1 MFYAHIVLAKKGPL
15 ARIWLAAHW
24 DKKITKAHV
33 FETNIEQSVDG
44 IMQPKVKLALRTSGH
59 LLLGVVRIYAR
70 KAKYLLA
77 DCNEAFVK
85 IKMAFRPGMVDL
97 PEEHREAA
105 VNAITLPEVF
115 HDFDTPVP
123 EMNDVDI
130 EAHFSINQSRADEIT
145 MREDYGTLP
154 MNIHD
159 DGFGDMGFDDTPDIV
174 RDRLDESMEGL
185 NDELVT
191 EVASTTRTANTDEAE
206 QDGGMD
212 GSGKEKSDKKG
223 LRPRAKSLYEELSE
237 QPAQDTRW
245 NEYLDDLFTD
255 PVAPPPDLEQEKEPL
270 PGTSHSILDSF
281 DPHHPHGIDND
292 GFGDEGFGAEPAA
305 GLFEGDIF
313 ADAPLAP
320 EPDLPAAPTQAQQS
334 GAAAATAAAAADEDS
349 DDDDDDH
356 FDVGGAPSPAPSSD
370 NSRPPSPII
379 TQPLLDDLQQP
390 GTSQDAAP
398 SAPVSHE
405 VPADVEA
412 APVVSEPQ
420 PEEPERRNEPEEEH
434 IGDDIAG
441 EEDVN
446 AEQTTLLQNEE
457 ESFALAPVDASALKG
472 VTKSKRKR
480 KLIVDEIKNIS
491 GEEMKSQLANTS
503 DIVTTLDLAPPTKRL
518 MYWKETGGVEKLF
531 ALPSRDIPARCMFK
545 NYQRHLTSRSIGI
558 EDFSVLGPLDVLG
571 VEQQQPERPE
581 SPVTQR
587 RGRKRRI
594 QQQEI
599 YAPDTPATPMIPMTP
614 ATPVMPPTPGHM
626 DQSSVDQMRE
636 AVEMPPPTPISMELR
651 EQEICQDVSQSFH
664 PDGSMMPP
672 PATPGISNIGSP
684 NQTPLNLGMQTPLM
698 MPLTPGIPSIPM
710 TPGSLEHSGLTPV
723 GLPHGSLTPGDLH
736 HGGLTPAGL
745 LHGGMTPAGLQ
756 HGGLTPTGLHHGG
769 MTPAG
774 LHHGGMTPAG
784 LHHGGMT
791 PAGLQHGD
799 SGHVMPD
806 LPGAMTPHGLDHG
819 GMTPHHSSLENID
832 QIPNLPADQ
841 VSSILNEPGME
852 SFSDM
857 GYEGHA
863 ASPAR
868 GVLGDEVQS
877 EWNQEYE
884 FPQSAGGQQPNEE
897 QQVDET
903 IEQFEERVLNKRAAQ
918 LFISVRSRLLKSESM
933 VLSEMT
939 YRNNKKQAAQKFYS
953 LLVLKKFK
961 ALEIAQ
967 PQPYADITITRGP
980 LFENPIL

>member
-115 HDFDTPVP
+115 HDFDTPLP
-123 EMNDVDI
+123 ELNDVDI

-174 RDRLDESMEGL
+174 RDRIEEPME
-185 NDELVT
+185 
-191 EVASTTRTANTDEAE
+191 
-206 QDGGMD
+206 
-212 GSGKEKSDKKG
+212 
-223 LRPRAKSLYEELSE
+223 
-237 QPAQDTRW
+237 
-245 NEYLDDLFTD
+245 DDLFTD

-270 PGTSHSILDSF
+270 PGTSRTSVLDSF
-281 DPHHPHGIDND
+281 DPHHPHAVDND
-292 GFGDEGFGAEPAA
+292 GFGDEGDFGAEPAA

-320 EPDLPAAPTQAQQS
+320 EPELPAAPTGQQS
-334 GAAAATAAAAADEDS
+334 QVDS

-370 NSRPPSPII
+370 GSRPPSPIM
-379 TQPLLDDLQQP
+379 TQQLLDDLAQP
-390 GTSQDAAP
+390 GTSQDGLAKVTSAAAAAVAVGEEA
-398 SAPVSHE
+398 SMDVS
-405 VPADVEA
+405 VPMVTDVE
-412 APVVSEPQ
+412 PEVSGERRVERTE
-420 PEEPERRNEPEEEH
+420 EEPP
-434 IGDDIAG
+434 G
-441 EEDVN
+441 EEGFGEELDGN

-480 KLIVDEIKNIS
+480 KLIVDEVKNIS

-545 NYQRHLTSRSIGI
+545 NYQRHLTSKSIGI

-581 SPVTQR
+581 SPVAPR
-587 RGRKRRI
+587 RGRKRKV
-594 QQQEI
+594 
-599 YAPDTPATPMIPMTP
+599 APEYFAPETPATPMMPMTP
-614 ATPVMPPTPGHM
+614 ATPAHL
-626 DQSSVDQMRE
+626 DQTSVDQMRE
-636 AVEMPPPTPISMELR
+636 AAEMPPPTPMSMELR
-651 EQEICQDVSQSFH
+651 DQEMCPDVSQSFHH

-672 PATPGISNIGSP
+672 PATPGLSHIGSP
-684 NQTPLNLGMQTPLM
+684 NQTPLNMGMHTPQM
-698 MPLTPGIPSIPM
+698 MPPTPGMPSIPM
-710 TPGSLEHSGLTPV
+710 TPGNL
-723 GLPHGSLTPGDLH
+723 D

-745 LHGGMTPAGLQ
+745 A
-756 HGGLTPTGLHHGG
+756 HGGLTPGDLHHGG

-774 LHHGGMTPAG
+774 LQ
-784 LHHGGMT
+784 HGGMT

-852 SFSDM
+852 NFSNM
-857 GYEGHA
+857 GFDGHA

-868 GVLGDEVQS
+868 GVLNEDVQN
-877 EWNQEYE
+877 EWNQDYE
-884 FPQSAGGQQPNEE
+884 FPASVEGQQATDE

-918 LFISVRSRLLKSESM
+918 LFVSVRSRLLKTDEM
-933 VLSEMT
+933 VLSDMT
-939 YRNNKKQAAQKFYS
+939 HRNNKKQAAQKFYS

-961 ALEIAQ
+961 ALEITQ
-967 PQPYADITITRGP
+967 TQPYADITITRGP
-980 LFENPIL
+980 LFENPKL

>member
-115 HDFDTPVP
+115 HDFDTPLP
-123 EMNDVDI
+123 ELNDVDI

-174 RDRLDESMEGL
+174 RERIEEPME
-185 NDELVT
+185 
-191 EVASTTRTANTDEAE
+191 
-206 QDGGMD
+206 
-212 GSGKEKSDKKG
+212 
-223 LRPRAKSLYEELSE
+223 
-237 QPAQDTRW
+237 
-245 NEYLDDLFTD
+245 DDLFTD

-270 PGTSHSILDSF
+270 PGTSRSLLDTF
-281 DPHHPHGIDND
+281 DPHHPHTVDND

-313 ADAPLAP
+313 ADAPLVP
-320 EPDLPAAPTQAQQS
+320 EPELPGEPAAQAQAGQ
-334 GAAAATAAAAADEDS
+334 ERDS
-349 DDDDDDH
+349 EDDDDDH
-356 FDVGGAPSPAPSSD
+356 FDVGGAPSPAASSD
-370 NSRPPSPII
+370 GSRPPSPII
-379 TQPLLDDLQQP
+379 TQQLLDDLQKP
-390 GTSQDAAP
+390 STSQSSTTKVPIYHDGGAAMEA
-398 SAPVSHE
+398 SALATDEPHPE
-405 VPADVEA
+405 GADRRLD
-412 APVVSEPQ
+412 
-420 PEEPERRNEPEEEH
+420 PEDERIAGDGTAEEEAEH
-434 IGDDIAG
+434 
-441 EEDVN
+441 
-446 AEQTTLLQNEE
+446 AEQTTLLHNEE

-480 KLIVDEIKNIS
+480 KLIVDEVKNIS

-531 ALPSRDIPARCMFK
+531 ALPSRDIPARCLFK
-545 NYQRHLTSRSIGI
+545 NYQRHLTSRSIGV

-581 SPVTQR
+581 SPVAQR
-587 RGRKRRI
+587 RGRKRKI
-594 QQQEI
+594 IDLPPPE
-599 YAPDTPATPMIPMTP
+599 TPATPLMPMTP
-614 ATPVMPPTPGHM
+614 ATPQHL
-626 DQSSVDQMRE
+626 DQTSVDQMRE
-636 AVEMPPPTPISMELR
+636 AIDMPPPTPVSMELR
-651 EQEICQDVSQSFH
+651 DQELCPDVSQNFPH
-664 PDGSMMPP
+664 DGSMMPP
-672 PATPGISNIGSP
+672 PATPGLSQLGSP
-684 NQTPLNLGMQTPLM
+684 NLGMHTPQM
-698 MPLTPGIPSIPM
+698 MPPTPGMPSIPM
-710 TPGSLEHSGLTPV
+710 TPGSLDHGGLSLT
-723 GLPHGSLTPGDLH
+723 GLPHGGLTPGDLH
-736 HGGLTPAGL
+736 HGG
-745 LHGGMTPAGLQ
+745 MTPV
-756 HGGLTPTGLHHGG
+756 
-769 MTPAG
+769 
-774 LHHGGMTPAG
+774 G

-799 SGHVMPD
+799 SGHLMPD

-819 GMTPHHSSLENID
+819 GMTPHHASLESID

-852 SFSDM
+852 NFSNM
-857 GYEGHA
+857 GYDGQSH
-863 ASPAR
+863 SPAR
-868 GVLGDEVQS
+868 GVLADDVHN
-877 EWNQEYE
+877 EWNQDYE
-884 FPQSAGGQQPNEE
+884 LSPSVGGQQASEE

-918 LFISVRSRLLKSESM
+918 LFISVRSRLLKTDNM
-933 VLSEMT
+933 VLSDMT
-939 YRNNKKQAAQKFYS
+939 HRNNKKQAAQKFYS

-961 ALEIAQ
+961 ALEISQ
-967 PQPYADITITRGP
+967 QRPYDDILITRGP
-980 LFENPIL
+980 LFDNPKL

>member
-115 HDFDTPVP
+115 HDFDTPLP
-123 EMNDVDI
+123 ELNDVDI

-174 RDRLDESMEGL
+174 RDRIEEPME
-185 NDELVT
+185 
-191 EVASTTRTANTDEAE
+191 
-206 QDGGMD
+206 
-212 GSGKEKSDKKG
+212 
-223 LRPRAKSLYEELSE
+223 
-237 QPAQDTRW
+237 
-245 NEYLDDLFTD
+245 DDLFTD

-270 PGTSHSILDSF
+270 PGTSRTSVLDSF
-281 DPHHPHGIDND
+281 DPHHPHAVDND
-292 GFGDEGFGAEPAA
+292 GFGDEGDFGAEPAA

-320 EPDLPAAPTQAQQS
+320 EPELPAAPTGQQS
-334 GAAAATAAAAADEDS
+334 QVDS

-370 NSRPPSPII
+370 GSRPPSPIM
-379 TQPLLDDLQQP
+379 TQQLLDDLAQP
-390 GTSQDAAP
+390 GTSQDGLAKVTSAAAAVAVGEEA
-398 SAPVSHE
+398 SMDVS
-405 VPADVEA
+405 VPMVTDVE
-412 APVVSEPQ
+412 PEVSGERRAERTE
-420 PEEPERRNEPEEEH
+420 EEPP
-434 IGDDIAG
+434 G
-441 EEDVN
+441 EEGFGEELDGN

-480 KLIVDEIKNIS
+480 KLIVDEVKNIS

-545 NYQRHLTSRSIGI
+545 NYQRHLTSKSIGI

-581 SPVTQR
+581 SPVAPR
-587 RGRKRRI
+587 RGRKRKV
-594 QQQEI
+594 
-599 YAPDTPATPMIPMTP
+599 APEYFAPETPATPMMPMTP
-614 ATPVMPPTPGHM
+614 ATPAHL
-626 DQSSVDQMRE
+626 DQTSVDQMRE
-636 AVEMPPPTPISMELR
+636 AAEMPPPTPMSMELR
-651 EQEICQDVSQSFH
+651 DQEMCPDVSQSFHH

-672 PATPGISNIGSP
+672 PATPGLSHIGSP
-684 NQTPLNLGMQTPLM
+684 NQTPLNMGMHTPQM
-698 MPLTPGIPSIPM
+698 MPPTPGMPSIPM
-710 TPGSLEHSGLTPV
+710 TPGNL
-723 GLPHGSLTPGDLH
+723 D

-745 LHGGMTPAGLQ
+745 A
-756 HGGLTPTGLHHGG
+756 HGGLTPGDLHHGG

-774 LHHGGMTPAG
+774 LQ
-784 LHHGGMT
+784 HGGMT

-852 SFSDM
+852 NFSNM
-857 GYEGHA
+857 GFDGHA

-868 GVLGDEVQS
+868 GVLNEDVQN
-877 EWNQEYE
+877 EWNQDYE
-884 FPQSAGGQQPNEE
+884 FPASVEGQQATDE

-918 LFISVRSRLLKSESM
+918 LFVSVRSRLLKTDEM
-933 VLSEMT
+933 VLSDMT
-939 YRNNKKQAAQKFYS
+939 HRNNKKQAAQKFYS

-961 ALEIAQ
+961 ALEITQ
-967 PQPYADITITRGP
+967 TQPYADITITRGP
-980 LFENPIL
+980 LFENPKL

>member
-115 HDFDTPVP
+115 HDFDTPLP
-123 EMNDVDI
+123 ELNDVDI

-174 RDRLDESMEGL
+174 RDRI
-185 NDELVT
+185 
-191 EVASTTRTANTDEAE
+191 
-206 QDGGMD
+206 
-212 GSGKEKSDKKG
+212 
-223 LRPRAKSLYEELSE
+223 EEPLE
-237 QPAQDTRW
+237 
-245 NEYLDDLFTD
+245 DDLFTD
-255 PVAPPPDLEQEKEPL
+255 PVAPPPDIEQEKEPV
-270 PGTSHSILDSF
+270 PGTSGTSVLDSF
-281 DPHHPHGIDND
+281 DPHHPHDVDND

-320 EPDLPAAPTQAQQS
+320 EPELPSAPVQAQR
-334 GAAAATAAAAADEDS
+334 GDEDDS

-356 FDVGGAPSPAPSSD
+356 FDVGGAPSPAASSD
-370 NSRPPSPII
+370 NSRPTSPVM
-379 TQPLLDDLQQP
+379 TQQLLEDLQQP
-390 GTSQDAAP
+390 QPGPSQEITPAP
-398 SAPVSHE
+398 PVSHE
-405 VPADVEA
+405 EPEDVPV
-412 APVVSEPQ
+412 PVVPEPPQ
-420 PEEPERRNEPEEEH
+420 AEPVRKPEVHEEH
-434 IGDDIAG
+434 SVHEELPGDD
-441 EEDVN
+441 DVN

-480 KLIVDEIKNIS
+480 KLIVDEVKNIS

-518 MYWKETGGVEKLF
+518 MFWKETGGVEKLF

-558 EDFSVLGPLDVLG
+558 EDFSMLGPLDVLG
-571 VEQQQPERPE
+571 VEQQQVERPE
-581 SPVTQR
+581 SPTLR
-587 RGRKRRI
+587 RGRKRRFV
-594 QQQEI
+594 QQELFP
-599 YAPDTPATPMIPMTP
+599 PDTPATPLMMPMTP
-614 ATPVMPPTPGHM
+614 ATPLMPMTPATPLMPMTPATPAHL
-626 DQSSVDQMRE
+626 DQTSVDQMRE
-636 AVEMPPPTPISMELR
+636 AVDMPPPTPISMELR
-651 EQEICQDVSQSFH
+651 EQEICQDVSQHFH

-672 PATPGISNIGSP
+672 PATPGLSNIGSP
-684 NQTPLNLGMQTPLM
+684 NQTPLNLGMHTPQM
-698 MPLTPGIPSIPM
+698 MPPTPGMPSIPM
-710 TPGSLEHSGLTPV
+710 TPGNLEHGGLTPA
-723 GLPHGSLTPGDLH
+723 GLPHGGLTPGDLH
-736 HGGLTPAGL
+736 HGGLTPGGL
-745 LHGGMTPAGLQ
+745 HHGGLTPGGLQHGGMTPGGLQHGRLTPPGLHHGGMTPVGLQHGGMTPAGLQ
-756 HGGLTPTGLHHGG
+756 HGG

-774 LHHGGMTPAG
+774 LQ
-784 LHHGGMT
+784 HGGMT
-791 PAGLQHGD
+791 PAGLQHGE
-799 SGHVMPD
+799 SGQVMPE

-819 GMTPHHSSLENID
+819 GMTPHHASLEHID
-832 QIPNLPADQ
+832 QLPSLPADQ

-852 SFSDM
+852 NFSNM
-857 GYEGHA
+857 GYDGHPH
-863 ASPAR
+863 SPAR
-868 GVLGDEVQS
+868 GVLHEEVPN
-877 EWNQEYE
+877 EWNQDYE
-884 FPQSAGGQQPNEE
+884 FPQSVGGQQPNEE

-918 LFISVRSRLLKSESM
+918 LFVSVRSRLLKCESM
-933 VLSEMT
+933 VLSDMT
-939 YRNNKKQAAQKFYS
+939 NRNNKKQAAQKFYS

-961 ALEIAQ
+961 ALEICQ
-967 PQPYADITITRGP
+967 TQPYADITITRGP
-980 LFENPIL
+980 LFENPKL

>member
-115 HDFDTPVP
+115 HDFDTPLP
-123 EMNDVDI
+123 ELNDVDI

-174 RDRLDESMEGL
+174 RDRIEEPME
-185 NDELVT
+185 
-191 EVASTTRTANTDEAE
+191 
-206 QDGGMD
+206 
-212 GSGKEKSDKKG
+212 
-223 LRPRAKSLYEELSE
+223 
-237 QPAQDTRW
+237 
-245 NEYLDDLFTD
+245 DDLFTD

-270 PGTSHSILDSF
+270 PGTSRTSVLDSF
-281 DPHHPHGIDND
+281 DPHHPHAVDND
-292 GFGDEGFGAEPAA
+292 GFGDEGDFGAEPAA

-320 EPDLPAAPTQAQQS
+320 EPELPAAPTGQQS
-334 GAAAATAAAAADEDS
+334 QVDS

-370 NSRPPSPII
+370 GSRPPSPIM
-379 TQPLLDDLQQP
+379 TQQLLDDLAQP
-390 GTSQDAAP
+390 GTSQDGLAKVTSAAAAAAAAVGEEA
-398 SAPVSHE
+398 SMDVS
-405 VPADVEA
+405 VPMVTDVE
-412 APVVSEPQ
+412 PEVSGERRAERTE
-420 PEEPERRNEPEEEH
+420 EEPP
-434 IGDDIAG
+434 G
-441 EEDVN
+441 EEGFGEELDGN

-480 KLIVDEIKNIS
+480 KLIVDEVKNIS

-545 NYQRHLTSRSIGI
+545 NYQRHLTSKSIGI

-581 SPVTQR
+581 SPVAPR
-587 RGRKRRI
+587 RGRKRKV
-594 QQQEI
+594 
-599 YAPDTPATPMIPMTP
+599 APEYFAPETPATPMMPMTP
-614 ATPVMPPTPGHM
+614 ATPAHL
-626 DQSSVDQMRE
+626 DQTSVDQMRE
-636 AVEMPPPTPISMELR
+636 AAEMPPPTPMSMELR
-651 EQEICQDVSQSFH
+651 DQEMCPDVSQSFHH

-672 PATPGISNIGSP
+672 PATPGLSHIGSP
-684 NQTPLNLGMQTPLM
+684 NQTPLNMGMHTPQM
-698 MPLTPGIPSIPM
+698 MPPTPGMPSIPM
-710 TPGSLEHSGLTPV
+710 TPGNL
-723 GLPHGSLTPGDLH
+723 D

-745 LHGGMTPAGLQ
+745 A
-756 HGGLTPTGLHHGG
+756 HGGLTPGDLHHGG

-774 LHHGGMTPAG
+774 LQ
-784 LHHGGMT
+784 HGGMT

-852 SFSDM
+852 NFSNM
-857 GYEGHA
+857 GFDGHA

-868 GVLGDEVQS
+868 GVLNEDVQN
-877 EWNQEYE
+877 EWNQDYE
-884 FPQSAGGQQPNEE
+884 FPASVEGQQATDE

-918 LFISVRSRLLKSESM
+918 LFVSVRSRLLKTDEM
-933 VLSEMT
+933 VLSDMT
-939 YRNNKKQAAQKFYS
+939 HRNNKKQAAQKFYS

-961 ALEIAQ
+961 ALEITQ
-967 PQPYADITITRGP
+967 TQPYADITITRGP
-980 LFENPIL
+980 LFENPKL

>member
-115 HDFDTPVP
+115 HDFDTPLP
-123 EMNDVDI
+123 ELNDVDI

-174 RDRLDESMEGL
+174 RDRIEEPME
-185 NDELVT
+185 
-191 EVASTTRTANTDEAE
+191 
-206 QDGGMD
+206 
-212 GSGKEKSDKKG
+212 
-223 LRPRAKSLYEELSE
+223 
-237 QPAQDTRW
+237 
-245 NEYLDDLFTD
+245 DDLFTD

-270 PGTSHSILDSF
+270 PGTSRTSVLDSF
-281 DPHHPHGIDND
+281 DPHHPHAVDND
-292 GFGDEGFGAEPAA
+292 GFGDEGDFGAEPAA

-320 EPDLPAAPTQAQQS
+320 EPELPAAPTGQQS
-334 GAAAATAAAAADEDS
+334 QVDS

-370 NSRPPSPII
+370 GSRPPSPIM
-379 TQPLLDDLQQP
+379 TQQLLDDLAQP
-390 GTSQDAAP
+390 GTSQDGLAKVTSAAAAAVGEEA
-398 SAPVSHE
+398 SVDVS
-405 VPADVEA
+405 VPMVTDVE
-412 APVVSEPQ
+412 PEVSGERRVERTE
-420 PEEPERRNEPEEEH
+420 EEPP
-434 IGDDIAG
+434 G
-441 EEDVN
+441 EEGFGEELDGN

-480 KLIVDEIKNIS
+480 KLIVDEVKNIS

-545 NYQRHLTSRSIGI
+545 NYQRHLTSKSIGI

-581 SPVTQR
+581 SPVAPR
-587 RGRKRRI
+587 RGRKRKV
-594 QQQEI
+594 
-599 YAPDTPATPMIPMTP
+599 APEYFAPETPATPMMPMTP
-614 ATPVMPPTPGHM
+614 ATPAHL
-626 DQSSVDQMRE
+626 DQTSLDQMRE
-636 AVEMPPPTPISMELR
+636 AAEMPPPTPMSMELR
-651 EQEICQDVSQSFH
+651 DQEMCPDVSQSFHH

-672 PATPGISNIGSP
+672 PATPGLSHIGSP
-684 NQTPLNLGMQTPLM
+684 NQTPLNMGMHTPQM
-698 MPLTPGIPSIPM
+698 MPPTPGMPSIPM
-710 TPGSLEHSGLTPV
+710 TPGNL
-723 GLPHGSLTPGDLH
+723 D

-745 LHGGMTPAGLQ
+745 A
-756 HGGLTPTGLHHGG
+756 HGGLTPGDLHHGG

-774 LHHGGMTPAG
+774 LQ
-784 LHHGGMT
+784 HGGMT

-852 SFSDM
+852 NFSNM
-857 GYEGHA
+857 GFDGHA

-868 GVLGDEVQS
+868 GVLNEDVQN
-877 EWNQEYE
+877 EWNQDYE
-884 FPQSAGGQQPNEE
+884 FPASVEGQQATDE

-918 LFISVRSRLLKSESM
+918 LFVSVRSRLLKTDEM
-933 VLSEMT
+933 VLSDMT
-939 YRNNKKQAAQKFYS
+939 HRNNKKQAAQKFYS

-961 ALEIAQ
+961 ALEITQ
-967 PQPYADITITRGP
+967 TQPYADITITRGP
-980 LFENPIL
+980 LFENPKL